1 LAVVVLEV
9 DGMEEFQLAQTVV
22 AVLEVFALA
31 QRL

>member
-9 DGMEEFQLAQTVV
+9 VGLEAFQLDQTVV